1 MEIGPIILKTF
12 LYGIPLLFLL
22 VALPLHMRR
31 ARRAKRRAWWRPNI
45 KEDKISKEE

>member
-1 MEIGPIILKTF
+1 MEIGPIILKVF
-12 LYGIPLLFLL
+12 LYGIPLIILL
-22 VALPLHMRR
+22 VGIPLQMRR